1 MAISMAR
8 VRMTSNEPQM
18 AEAPRWISVAQAA
31 HQLKKSERTI
41 RRQCESGKLT
51 CRLQSTASGKTWM
64 ICLRS
69 GENVTENVTESVTEG
84 VTEEAPQSST
94 RSQQTTATIEDT
106 AAIVH
111 VGEVTL
117 STPVAKAPAI
127 AADSEVLAQVE
138 EMRHDVEQIKAY
150 LTGQITAEMRDT
162 LATLPSRD
170 DIRDDLTTAM
180 SAALSPVMQRL
191 EELAGENAQ
200 LQTELHAE
208 RQKALAQ
215 VRRPWW
221 KKLFS

>member
-1 MAISMAR
+1 MAANLRWLS
-8 VRMTSNEPQM
+8 V
-18 AEAPRWISVAQAA
+18 AEAAAQ
-31 HQLKKSERTI
+31 LSLSERTV
-41 RRQCESGKLT
+41 RRRCENGKLT
-51 CRLQSTASGKTWM
+51 ARIESTPSGKAWLVCLQSLEETADH
-64 ICLRS
+64 
-69 GENVTENVTESVTEG
+69 VTEG
-84 VTEEAPQSST
+84 VLEEAPQAQSST
-94 RSQQTTATIEDT
+94 RSQDT
-106 AAIVH
+106 AATTTAIVP
-111 VGEVTL
+111 VLERSV
-117 STPVAKAPAI
+117 STPAATPLANAPAN
-127 AADSEVLAQVE
+127 SEVLAEVGE
-138 EMRHDVEQIKAY
+138 LRHDVEQIKAY